1 MKIFYQYLLS
11 ALLLLGSFQTFAQ
24 TPIYSSNS
32 SASAVLFLD
41 FDGHTVAG
49 TSWNVNGPIVCGPS
63 NLDATKITQIFNR
76 VAEDYRPFNINV
88 TTDST
93 KYWSAPAN
101 RRMRVVLTITSDWYG
116 SAGGVAYTNSFKWGD
131 NTPCFVFTA
140 LLNYNAKNIA
150 EAAAH
155 ELGHTLGLRH
165 QSSYDANCVKTAE
178 YNSGVGSGEIGW
190 APIMG
195 VGYYRN
201 FTVWHN
207 GPNPYG
213 CSTVQSDLD
222 ILSNTG
228 NGGNGFGYRADD
240 YANTLNQAHT
250 LSFNN
255 NLFSVNG
262 IIEQNTDVD
271 VFKFSMPAFGRF
283 KLDAIPYNIGTG
295 NTGSNLDLQVELLS
309 GQTVIGVYN
318 PGTLLS
324 SVVDTMLDAGNYTFR
339 IQGEGNMYASE
350 YASLGSYALEAA
362 YLPATALPLRKLEL
376 RGLTDGNIH
385 KLNWIIDA
393 DETIV
398 KQTLEVSS
406 NGRTFESI
414 ADPVTNARSYN
425 YQPGSTGALQYRLNV
440 LFDNGRAYNSNII
453 ALRSNSNPTR
463 PQLYTNH
470 ISNNMVIVNS
480 PEVYQYVIADYSGR
494 MIRKGTVTQ
503 GASSI
508 NISNI
513 TNGSYIIQFTNNGN
527 TYVEKFVKQ

>member
-24 TPIYSSNS
+24 TPIYSSNPA
-32 SASAVLFLD
+32 ASAVLFLD

-49 TSWNVNGPIVCGPS
+49 TSWNVSGPIVCGPS

-88 TTDST
+88 TTDSA

-101 RRMRVVLTITSDWYG
+101 RRMRAVLTITSDWYG

-140 LLNYNAKNIA
+140 LLNYNSKNIA
-150 EAAAH
+150 EAASH

-222 ILSNTG
+222 ILSSTA

-240 YANTLNQAHT
+240 YANTLNQAPT

-255 NLFSVNG
+255 NQFSVNG
-262 IIEQNTDVD
+262 IIEQQH
-271 VFKFSMPAFGRF
+271 R
-283 KLDAIPYNIGTG
+283 Y
-295 NTGSNLDLQVELLS
+295 
-309 GQTVIGVYN
+309 
-318 PGTLLS
+318 
-324 SVVDTMLDAGNYTFR
+324 
-339 IQGEGNMYASE
+339 
-350 YASLGSYALEAA
+350 
-362 YLPATALPLRKLEL
+362 
-376 RGLTDGNIH
+376 
-385 KLNWIIDA
+385 
-393 DETIV
+393 
-398 KQTLEVSS
+398 
-406 NGRTFESI
+406 
-414 ADPVTNARSYN
+414 
-425 YQPGSTGALQYRLNV
+425 
-440 LFDNGRAYNSNII
+440 
-453 ALRSNSNPTR
+453 
-463 PQLYTNH
+463 
-470 ISNNMVIVNS
+470 
-480 PEVYQYVIADYSGR
+480 
-494 MIRKGTVTQ
+494 
-503 GASSI
+503 
-508 NISNI
+508 
-513 TNGSYIIQFTNNGN
+513 
-527 TYVEKFVKQ
+527 